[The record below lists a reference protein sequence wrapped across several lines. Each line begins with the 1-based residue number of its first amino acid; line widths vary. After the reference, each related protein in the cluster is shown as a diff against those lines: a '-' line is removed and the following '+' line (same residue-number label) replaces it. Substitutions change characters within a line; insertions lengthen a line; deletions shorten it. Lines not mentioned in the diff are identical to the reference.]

1 MKHIKLIV
9 LSLSVVVVSILTFSG
24 VTSAQ
29 SFKSGDTVTVPTGE
43 IVDSLLFA
51 GGNTIDIAGTVN
63 GDVYCGGQNVT
74 ISGTVK
80 GDVICAGQTVNVSG
94 KIEGN
99 ARLAGQSVIISG
111 TIDGSA
117 TVATQTLTLEKNGNI
132 QRDLVGGTQSATLSG
147 VIGRDLAVGA
157 SSVTI
162 NGKVGRNV
170 KGDVETLAVGS
181 TGKIEGNLNYT
192 SDVSPVISSG
202 GQIVGT
208 VTRTA
213 PERQQSAASPSS
225 FAVTIWSLV
234 YIFIALLVVAL
245 VLVLLVPTVFQ
256 RLSSTAL
263 SSPGRVVLTGLVGM
277 IVVPT
282 LIVLLFISTIGLPL
296 GVLVL
301 LMWCVAV
308 MLSGPFVGYVVG
320 RLLLKNQKRPIL
332 IMLMGTSV
340 LLIIYFIPIL
350 GFFAVI
356 AASVFGTG
364 MLLDEAIRRLS
375 RPGRKSLS

>member
-9 LSLSVVVVSILTFSG
+9 LSLSFVVVSALTFTG

-162 NGKVGRNV
+162 NGQVGRNV
-170 KGDVETLAVGS
+170 TGEIETLALGS
-181 TGKIEGNLNYT
+181 TGRIGGDLRYI
-192 SDVSPVISSG
+192 SDTSPVVSSG
-202 GQIVGT
+202 GQVAGT
-208 VTRTA
+208 VTRTVL
-213 PERQQSAASPSS
+213 ERPQSKASASS

-234 YIFIALLVVAL
+234 YVFIAMLVVAL

-256 RLSSTAL
+256 RLSSIAL
-263 SSPGRVVLTGLVGM
+263 SSPGRVVLTGLVGV

-296 GVLVL
+296 GILAL
-301 LMWCVAV
+301 LIWCVAV
-308 MLSGPFVGYVVG
+308 MLSGPFVGYTVG
-320 RLLLKNQKRPIL
+320 RLILKNQKRPIL

-356 AASVFGTG
+356 AAYVFGTG

-375 RPGRKSLS
+375 RPGKKIA